1 MALVFDRIKST
12 PGEVLLLLTALVT
25 LVYSLNFM
33 FFSACYTTGGVGC
46 FTILSNGL
54 NGSSVPLDVAYG
66 AGAPETAF
74 NGILMFGIF
83 ISTGLILNEGARGK
97 WTVMLPVLAG
107 LTVAT
112 AVIWMFWNDAS
123 ESSEAPKF
131 LTPIVTITYAAAYF
145 MLRGEDKVDEGL
157 DSVSLG
163 IGVKDPV
170 ALMGL
175 VIVIATGL
183 FYVFRQIADPESVI
197 DAVTPGAVS
206 DGLLAPTKVTVAF
219 TGALLLTYVLWAVV
233 ILTQGARGMWPVA
246 HPALFAFLT
255 ITIANYFGFVFGP
268 LREFSEQNQMDAIS
282 GPATMLLFLLVYLR
296 LREEGVEEG
305 MTFQGEPMD
314 SRSFDRFFVMGAIA
328 ISAAFMLVE
337 LSGL

>member
-12 PGEVLLLLTALVT
+12 PGEALLLLTALVT

-33 FFSACYTTGGVGC
+33 FFSACYTTGGEGDC
-46 FTILSNGL
+46 FTMLSNGL
-54 NGSSVPLDVAYG
+54 GGTTADVAYG

-83 ISTGLILNEGARGK
+83 MSTGLILNEGARGMWK
-97 WTVMLPVLAG
+97 VMLPVLAG
-107 LTVAT
+107 LVVASS
-112 AVIWMFWNDAS
+112 VIWMLWNDAS
-123 ESSEAPKF
+123 EASEAPKF
-131 LTPIVTITYAAAYF
+131 LTPIVTITYAAAYL
-145 MLRGEDKVDEGL
+145 MLRAEDEVDEGL
-157 DSVSLG
+157 DSISFG
-163 IGVKDPV
+163 IGIKDPV

-183 FYVFRQIADPESVI
+183 FYVFRQIVNPESVI
-197 DAVTPGAVS
+197 DAVTPGAAS

-219 TGALLLTYVLWAVV
+219 TGALLLTYVLWATI
-233 ILTQGARGMWPVA
+233 ILTQGAKGMWPVA

-268 LREFSEQNQMDAIS
+268 LREFSEQNEMDAIS

-296 LREEGVEEG
+296 LRDEGIEEG
-305 MTFQGEPMD
+305 MTYQGDPMD
-314 SRSFDRFFVMGAIA
+314 SRSFDRFFVTGAIA

-337 LSGL
+337 ISGL

>member
-12 PGEVLLLLTALVT
+12 PGEALLLLTALVT

-33 FFSACYTTGGVGC
+33 FFSACYTTGGDGGC

-54 NGSSVPLDVAYG
+54 GGTTADVAYG

-83 ISTGLILNEGARGK
+83 ISTMLILNEGARGMWK
-97 WTVMLPVLAG
+97 VMLPVLTG
-107 LTVAT
+107 LVVAS

-123 ESSEAPKF
+123 EASEAPKF

-145 MLRGEDKVDEGL
+145 MLRSEDEVDEGL
-157 DSVSLG
+157 DSLSFGVG
-163 IGVKDPV
+163 IKDPV

-183 FYVFRQIADPESVI
+183 FYVFRQIVDPESVI
-197 DAVTPGAVS
+197 DAVAPGAAS
-206 DGLLAPTKVTVAF
+206 DGLLAPTRVTVAF

-233 ILTQGARGMWPVA
+233 ILTQGARGMWSVA

-255 ITIANYFGFVFGP
+255 VTIANYFGFVFGP
-268 LREFSEQNQMDAIS
+268 IREFSEQNQMDAIS
-282 GPATMLLFLLVYLR
+282 GPATMLIFLMVYLR
-296 LREEGVEEG
+296 LRDEGIEDG
-305 MTFQGEPMD
+305 MTYQGEPLD
-314 SRSFDRFFVMGAIA
+314 SRGFDRFFVMGAIV
-328 ISAAFMLVE
+328 ISAAFMIVE
-337 LSGL
+337 ISGL